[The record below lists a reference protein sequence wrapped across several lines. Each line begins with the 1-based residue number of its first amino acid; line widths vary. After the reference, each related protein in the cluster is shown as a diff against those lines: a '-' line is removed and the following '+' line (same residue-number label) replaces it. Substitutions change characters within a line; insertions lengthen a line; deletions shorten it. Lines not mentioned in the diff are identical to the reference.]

1 MPDEPVLSLNW
12 RSKEPKGRR
21 TDKPR
26 IKDLAEQLGVS
37 VATVSRAL
45 NDKPGVA
52 HNLRRRVLELATE
65 LDFTPNM
72 AARNLNGARTG
83 AVAFVVHQHGFPLT
97 SDPFYFVI
105 LRGVERAL
113 ARHGY
118 HVIVT
123 TVSDREDGHERVPID
138 NGLVSKRAEAL
149 SLRRGRTGGDELR
162 LVRERRVDGVILA
175 GPDLN
180 ASLAL
185 STIQRGLPVVLV
197 ENALEHTPSDS
208 VVCDNRDGA
217 RAAVEHLLSH
227 GHERVAFVGGP
238 TAWLSTRERQ
248 AGYEDVMR
256 EAQLKTVVIHEPA
269 TTIATGLS
277 AGRRL
282 FGTPDVPQRPSAVF
296 AVNDAMAL
304 GVIRAAREAGLRVPD
319 DVAVIGFDD
328 IDMAEVADPPL
339 TTVRIAKELMGEMA
353 ARQLLELIH
362 NERGLSVKSMVATT
376 LVVRVSCGCVAK

>member
-1 MPDEPVLSLNW
+1 MPEEPALSPNS
-12 RSKEPKGRR
+12 RSKEPKGQR

-26 IKDLAEQLGVS
+26 IKDIAEQLGVS
-37 VATVSRAL
+37 LATVSRAL

-52 HNLRRRVLELATE
+52 DDLRRRVLELAAE

-72 AARNLNGARTG
+72 AARSLNGARTG

-105 LRGVERAL
+105 LRGVERTL

-123 TVSDREDGHERVPID
+123 TVGDRENGDEHEF
-138 NGLVSKRAEAL
+138 LKRR
-149 SLRRGRTGGDELR
+149 SGGDELR
-162 LVRERRVDGVILA
+162 LVSERRVDGVILA

-197 ENALEHTPSDS
+197 DNTLERTPSDS
-208 VVCDNRDGA
+208 VLCDSRDGA

-227 GHERVAFVGGP
+227 GHERVAFAGGP
-238 TAWLSTRERQ
+238 TAWVSTRERQ
-248 AGYEDVMR
+248 AGYEEAMR
-256 EAQLKTVVIHEPA
+256 EAGLATDVIHETA
-269 TTIATGLS
+269 TTISTGLS
-277 AGRRL
+277 AGRKL
-282 FGTPDVPQRPSAVF
+282 FGPPGIHQRPSAVF

-304 GVIRAAREAGLRVPD
+304 GVIRAAREAGLRVPED
-319 DVAVIGFDD
+319 LAVVGFDD
-328 IDMAEVADPPL
+328 IDMAEAADPPL
-339 TTVRIAKELMGEMA
+339 TTVRIAKELMGELA

-362 NERGLSVKSMVATT
+362 TERQLPVKSVVATT
-376 LVVRVSCGCVAK
+376 LVVRVSCDCAAK